1 MHARTH
7 ADAALLCEC
16 RRFWAL
22 LDISRAEGEAD
33 GRRPGQ
39 RAWCMHSRLPVLGTG
54 CTGAARV
61 PVAGRATQTAM
72 RAPARFP
79 WPRPLW
85 ARACARA
92 GPPSAREQSSACRGK
107 QVTQRPHAQG
117 EWVGA
122 PCGRVGWRGAPAP
135 PNQCARER
143 RAGRVGFAAFLGQTP
158 AVAGGLGSAPTSKAR
173 AGTRAWAAR
182 AGRLAQGRVEWR
194 TLRTDTPPSP
204 RRPRLGLAGGWAGR
218 SSPPSRG
225 SMCGAER
232 EGDETGWELG
242 VGNSDRSSAKLLP
255 RLLTDCSRPL
265 VCTPYVFRHGTR

>member
-22 LDISRAEGEAD
+22 LDISRAEGKAD

-117 EWVGA
+117 EWVG
-122 PCGRVGWRGAPAP
+122 GWVRRAAAWAGGAPQHHPTSARVRGERGGWVSPPFWVKLPRSREGWARLQRARRAP
-135 PNQCARER
+135 ARGLGQRGQAGSRRAEWSGGRCARTR
-143 RAGRVGFAAFLGQTP
+143 LRVRAGLAWGWLVVGQDGRRRRPEAACVVQSGRETRLVGSW
-158 AVAGGLGSAPTSKAR
+158 GLG
-173 AGTRAWAAR
+173 TRI
-182 AGRLAQGRVEWR
+182 GR
-194 TLRTDTPPSP
+194 
-204 RRPRLGLAGGWAGR
+204 RL
-218 SSPPSRG
+218 S
-225 SMCGAER
+225 C
-232 EGDETGWELG
+232 
-242 VGNSDRSSAKLLP
+242 
-255 RLLTDCSRPL
+255 
-265 VCTPYVFRHGTR
+265 YHGC